1 MDFVNTELA
10 GWKLLFS
17 LLLLESSYVYK
28 LSFFPSGSTED
39 CICLRVVMENRM
51 IQYCPGPRTPT
62 TGSTGEDVSMV

>member
-28 LSFFPSGSTED
+28 LSFFPHW
-39 CICLRVVMENRM
+39 L
-51 IQYCPGPRTPT
+51 Q
-62 TGSTGEDVSMV
+62 